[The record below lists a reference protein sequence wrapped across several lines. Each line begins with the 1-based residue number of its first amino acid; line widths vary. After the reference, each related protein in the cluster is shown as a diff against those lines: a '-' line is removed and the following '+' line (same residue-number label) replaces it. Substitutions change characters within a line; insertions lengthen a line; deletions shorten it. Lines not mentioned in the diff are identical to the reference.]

1 MGVTAS
7 APCRSRHV
15 CPGGQTGGAECR
27 SPRPF
32 KPGDRPAWRAWLERN
47 HRTASETWLLLDDR
61 PEEPTV
67 SYLDAV
73 EEAICFGWIDGIQK
87 RFSTNERAQRFT
99 PRKPPEQLDGVE
111 QRACS
116 PADSARADDRG
127 RAGDAPRS
135 ERPAYGRR
143 GYRGAL
149 QAEPDAWPHFL
160 AFPISTAG
168 CAPDMSRRR
177 VGIGE
182 FERRLCNFVRK
193 TASNQMFG
201 NWNDG
206 GRLG

>member
-1 MGVTAS
+1 MQVTA
-7 APCRSRHV
+7 
-15 CPGGQTGGAECR
+15 T
-27 SPRPF
+27 F

-47 HRTASETWLLLDDR
+47 HRTASEIWLLLDDR

-87 RFSTNERAQRFT
+87 RFSTYERAQRFT
-99 PRKPPEQLDGVE
+99 PRKPRSNWTELNKE
-111 QRACS
+111 RARRLIRLGLMTE
-116 PADSARADDRG
+116 AG
-127 RAGDAPRS
+127 RATLPDLTAPHTV
-135 ERPAYGRR
+135 AADIVA
-143 GYRGAL
+143 AL

-160 AFPISTAG
+160 AFP
-168 CAPDMSRRR
+168 DLYRR
-177 VGIGE
+177 VRTGYIEEARRDRGE
-182 FERRLCNFVRK
+182 FERRLRNFVRK